1 MGVVRFLLA
10 LSVAG
15 LLFWSGVAKLLDPLK
30 LALAI
35 RAFQLGIP
43 DEIAH
48 WSAFAVPWAELVA
61 GVCILLPKTRMAAA
75 WLTAFLMGVFMVG
88 IVSLLVRGM
97 DVDCPCFVVLV
108 PLRRSARRL
117 PPSAQRFDRRGR
129 SFRRKIGSGVGFLE
143 RLSASIHFI
152 PCASQPLISPGDME
166 DVLLRQVRA
175 DKA

>member
-1 MGVVRFLLA
+1 MGAVRFLLA

-15 LLFWSGVAKLLDPLK
+15 LLFWSGVAKLFDPLK

-75 WLTAFLMGVFMVG
+75 WLTAFLMGVFMAG

-97 DVDCPCFVVLV
+97 DVDCPCFGSFSFLCDG
-108 PLRRSARRL
+108 PL
-117 PPSAQRFDRRGR
+117 
-129 SFRRKIGSGVGFLE
+129 GVC
-143 RLSASIHFI
+143 H
-152 PCASQPLISPGDME
+152 
-166 DVLLRQVRA
+166 LLRNALIAGAGLFAAKSDRA
-175 DKA
+175 